1 MFETTRPIIG
11 AVPPPEIYLCWAKR
25 SLLRQG
31 LAPGP
36 VNGADTP
43 AYRAAVRSFRARS
56 EAAPPATVDAATQDR
71 LVRLNHAD
79 AAYARWVQDALVRAR
94 LLAPAAREARIDKPG
109 SAARRAI
116 ATLQKLHGL
125 AEDGW
130 VGPKTERLLRG
141 LIPTA
146 PPDPRGRPLPCLP
159 SRVRPP
165 GSDTLP
171 LAERLQ
177 LVDTRA
183 LSGHPAARERL
194 ACLQAFLLAAL
205 RGAPHDDRYASFSLL
220 DTLGRER
227 SCGWQGV
234 PLGAVRQKRAQ
245 RALANFR
252 RCAEA
257 ATSVPATAACL
268 LQVHD
273 AILCHLNALF
283 GALLHLAGDARVEN
297 SPECAWLLEIAAA
310 SRRGSPKSVYACYA
324 KLIAAAARP
333 CAA

>member
-1 MFETTRPIIG
+1 MYETARPVIG
-11 AVPPPEIYLCWAKR
+11 TVPPSEIYLCWVKR

-36 VNGADTP
+36 VDGADTP

-56 EAAPPATVDAATQDR
+56 ETAPPATVDAPTQDR
-71 LVRLNHAD
+71 LIRLNHVDAD
-79 AAYARWVQDALVRAR
+79 YARWVQDALVRAR
-94 LLAPAAREARIDKPG
+94 LLAPAARETLIEKPG
-109 SAARRAI
+109 SPARRAI
-116 ATLQKLHGL
+116 AELQKQHGL
-125 AEDGW
+125 GADGW
-130 VGPKTERLLRG
+130 VGPKTERVLRG
-141 LIPTA
+141 LIPSA
-146 PPDPRGRPLPCLP
+146 PPDHRGRPAPCLP

-165 GSDTLP
+165 GSETLP
-171 LAERLQ
+171 LAERLR
-177 LVDTRA
+177 LVDTRS

-205 RGAPHDDRYASFSLL
+205 RGAPHDDRYAGFALL
-220 DTLGRER
+220 DTLGRQR
-227 SCGWQGV
+227 PCGWQGV
-234 PLGAVRQKRAQ
+234 PLGAVRQKQAQ

-252 RCAEA
+252 RCAEG

-283 GALLHLAGDARVEN
+283 GVLMHLAGDARVEN

-310 SRRGSPKSVYACYA
+310 SRRSRPKSVYACFA
-324 KLIAAAARP
+324 RLIAAARQP
-333 CAA
+333 CAV